1 MEGMRKISFCVIV
14 VSLILFLTGCSF
26 LGNIDK
32 DTVLEKY
39 DKFIGVMGQRVLTED
54 KKLKGERKFGIDT
67 YVGSYEVKYNNFT
80 GEEVLFGGTNINRE
94 NNELQVTWD
103 IESEEGNIEVLYYHS
118 SKKPQVLNLEEWEN
132 KVISITPGSHYISLK
147 ATSFSGKVTLNV
159 SEK

>member
-67 YVGSYEVKYNNFT
+67 YVGSYE
-80 GEEVLFGGTNINRE
+80 
-94 NNELQVTWD
+94 
-103 IESEEGNIEVLYYHS
+103 
-118 SKKPQVLNLEEWEN
+118 SKIQ
-132 KVISITPGSHYISLK
+132 
-147 ATSFSGKVTLNV
+147 
-159 SEK
+159 